1 MEHSCARKKRTNKRT
16 FCLHLHLFLCLPYWS
31 YVMAVKK
38 KSACRHL
45 LAVLVVSFYVC
56 KNTLNTTPFQTW
68 VPLPASC
75 LNECTALFHCL
86 SWAKASPPCL
96 RCGIIWSN
104 MSSNVVIKV
113 WEVVGVVC
121 RGMFTSVPLA
131 QGEGGRD
138 LSWPP
143 ASGDSVG

>member
-1 MEHSCARKKRTNKRT
+1 
-16 FCLHLHLFLCLPYWS
+16 
-31 YVMAVKK
+31 
-38 KSACRHL
+38 
-45 LAVLVVSFYVC
+45 
-56 KNTLNTTPFQTW
+56 
-68 VPLPASC
+68 
-75 LNECTALFHCL
+75 
-86 SWAKASPPCL
+86 
-96 RCGIIWSN
+96 